1 MKGKR
6 EDSYGELLRG
16 ITDEE
21 RMFLELVQDPV
32 SRKGLLDRLQGLG
45 LLSAFLEAENGT
57 TQ

>member
-6 EDSYGELLRG
+6 EDSCGELLRG

-21 RMFLELVQDPV
+21 KMFLELVQDPV
-32 SRKGLLDRLQGLG
+32 SRKGLLDRLQDLG

>member
-6 EDSYGELLRG
+6 EDSCGELLRG

-21 RMFLELVQDPV
+21 KLFLELVQDPV
-32 SRKGLLDRLQGLG
+32 SRKGLLDRLQDLG

>member
-32 SRKGLLDRLQGLG
+32 SRRGLLDRLQGLG

>member
-6 EDSYGELLRG
+6 EDSCGELLRG
-16 ITDEE
+16 ITDRE

-32 SRKGLLDRLQGLG
+32 SRRGLLDRLQGLG

>member
-6 EDSYGELLRG
+6 EDSCGELLRG